1 MPIQR
6 TSASPTVVREAIA
19 NASQQ
24 TGASFEYLLNT
35 AQRESSMKT
44 NAKSP
49 TSSAAG
55 LFQFVEATWLKMVKD
70 EGPRLGLGE
79 QASKIHRNDDGQYY
93 VANARER
100 RAILALRHDAE
111 TAALVAGA
119 FTEKNADYVASRIGR
134 EPSEGELYLAHFLG
148 PANAARMIQLVEDQ
162 PDRSA
167 ASYFPGA
174 AKANRSIFYDNGRPR
189 TLSDVY
195 QSLLAGHVDQNEDGS
210 ATLKTRYGPL
220 DFGTMG
226 SLIGDIEKAPAV
238 RTRGDS
244 GSGSI
249 GVWGDG
255 VGGGDMAAASGSV
268 AGAATSPSVKVAAA
282 ADTPPAVGDA
292 VDAGSDAASAARHSY
307 AANRY
312 RSAAEASVSPRSH
325 DEAWANQAFGG

>member
-6 TSASPTVVREAIA
+6 TSASPSVVREAIA
-19 NASQQ
+19 SASQQ

-55 LFQFVEATWLKMVKD
+55 LFQFVESTWLKMVKD

-79 QASKIHRNDDGQYY
+79 HARMIHKTDGGQYY
-93 VANARER
+93 VANAKER
-100 RAILALRHDAE
+100 RAILNLRHDAE

-119 FTEKNADYVASRIGR
+119 YTEKNAEYVASRIGR

-148 PANAARMIQLVEDQ
+148 AANAARMIQLVEDH

-174 AKANRSIFYDNGRPR
+174 AKANASIFYDNGHPR
-189 TLSDVY
+189 ALSDVY
-195 QSLLAGHVDQNEDGS
+195 QSLISGHIDENEDGS

-226 SLIGDIEKAPAV
+226 SLIGDIEKSHAP
-238 RTRGDS
+238 RGHRAHASSDS
-244 GSGSI
+244 ENGSI
-249 GVWGDG
+249 GVWGDNG
-255 VGGGDMAAASGSV
+255 T
-268 AGAATSPSVKVAAA
+268 AATAIEASAGSSDATSVSPAVDTTGTAA
-282 ADTPPAVGDA
+282 ADTAN
-292 VDAGSDAASAARHSY
+292 AARHSF
-307 AANRY
+307 AANHY
-312 RSAAEASVSPRSH
+312 RTAAETGAATRSSH
-325 DEAWANQAFGG
+325 DDWALQAFGG